1 LPKSKEC
8 EFLHTAKVNVIDW
21 KLKLNFVALKFQYMS
36 TNIQMVDLKKQ
47 YLKIKEEIDTA
58 VVNVMT
64 NANFINGA
72 EVKSF
77 QNNLESYLNV
87 KHVIPC
93 ANGTDAL
100 QIAMMGLGL
109 QPGDEVITASFTYVA
124 TAEVMA
130 LLGLVP
136 ILVEA
141 KEVDFTIDPAEIE
154 KAITPKTKAIVPV
167 HLFGQGAAM
176 NAIMDIARRH
186 NLFVIEDTAQALGAT
201 YQLSNGESAALG
213 TIGDIGCTS
222 FFPSKN
228 LGCYGD
234 GGALFTNNDELAANL
249 RMIAN
254 HGQKVRYYHDV
265 IGVNS
270 RLDTM
275 QAAILDIKL
284 KHLNRYAE
292 SRRIV
297 ADYYDNALAGLEGV
311 MTPNRITNGTHVFH
325 QYTLRVLNG
334 KRDALRSYL
343 EERGVPSMIY
353 YPLPLHFQKAFENE
367 RYPKGSMPISER
379 LSAEV
384 LSLPIHTEMTS
395 EELEFI
401 VDNVKSFFNA

>member
-1 LPKSKEC
+1 
-8 EFLHTAKVNVIDW
+8 
-21 KLKLNFVALKFQYMS
+21 
-36 TNIQMVDLKKQ
+36 
-47 YLKIKEEIDTA
+47 
-58 VVNVMT
+58 
-64 NANFINGA
+64 
-72 EVKSF
+72 VKSF
-77 QNNLESYLNV
+77 QKNLEGYLNV

-100 QIAMMGLGL
+100 QIAMMGLGPK
-109 QPGDEVITASFTYVA
+109 PGDEIITASFTYVA

-167 HLFGQGAAM
+167 HLFGQGADM
-176 NAIMDIARRH
+176 NAIMEIARKH

-201 YQLSNGESAALG
+201 YTMESGEVKRLG

-234 GGALFTNNDELAANL
+234 GGALFTNDDSLAENL

-284 KHLNRYAE
+284 RHLNDYADA
-292 SRRIV
+292 RRAV
-297 ADYYDNALAGLEGV
+297 ADYYDSSFEGMPGLI
-311 MTPNRITNGTHVFH
+311 TPIRVVNGTHVFH
-325 QYTLRVLNG
+325 QYTLRVLDG
-334 KRDALRSYL
+334 KRDALRAHL
-343 EERGVPSMIY
+343 EERGIPSMIY
-353 YPLPLHFQKAFENE
+353 YPLPLHFQKAFESD
-367 RYPKGSMPISER
+367 RYPKGSMPISEQ
-379 LSAEV
+379 LSSEV
-384 LSLPIHTEMTS
+384 LSLPIHTEM
-395 EELEFI
+395 ERDELEFI
-401 VDNVKSFFNA
+401 VENVKSFFNV

>member
-1 LPKSKEC
+1 
-8 EFLHTAKVNVIDW
+8 
-21 KLKLNFVALKFQYMS
+21 M
-36 TNIQMVDLKKQ
+36 NIQMVDLNKQ
-47 YLKIKEEIDTA
+47 YLKIKNEVDAALIQVIENTH
-58 VVNVMT
+58 
-64 NANFINGA
+64 FINGK

-77 QNNLESYLNV
+77 QKNLENYLNV

-100 QIAMMGLGL
+100 QIAMMGLEL
-109 QPGDEVITASFTYVA
+109 KPGDEVITASFTYVA
-124 TAEVMA
+124 TAEVIA

-141 KEVDFTIDPAEIE
+141 KESDFTIDPAEIE
-154 KAITPKTKAIVPV
+154 KAISPRTKAIVPV
-167 HLFGQGAAM
+167 HLFGQGADM
-176 NAIMDIARRH
+176 NAILDIAKRH

-201 YQLSNGESAALG
+201 FQLSNGETKFLG

-234 GGALFTNNDELAANL
+234 GGALFTNNDELAENL

-254 HGQKVRYYHDV
+254 HGQKVKYYHEV

-270 RLDTM
+270 RLDTL

-284 KHLNRYAE
+284 NHLNSYAE
-292 SRRIV
+292 ARREV
-297 ADYYDNALAGLEGV
+297 ADYYDEAFKGLAGLK
-311 MTPNRITNGTHVFH
+311 TPNRITGGTHVFH
-325 QYTLRVLNG
+325 QYTLRIMNG
-334 KRDALRSYL
+334 KRDDLKSYL
-343 EERGVPSMIY
+343 EAKGIPSMIY

-367 RYPKGSMPISER
+367 KYPKGSMPISE
-379 LSAEV
+379 LMSSEV
-384 LSLPIHTEMTS
+384 LSLPIHTEMTI

-401 VDNVKSFFNA
+401 TENVKSFFNN

>member
-141 KEVDFTIDPAEIE
+141 KEFDFTIDPAEIE

-167 HLFGQGAAM
+167 HLFGQGADM

-292 SRRIV
+292 SRRSV
-297 ADYYDNALAGLEGV
+297 ADYYDNALSGIEGL
-311 MTPNRITNGTHVFH
+311 MTPNRISNGTHVFH
-325 QYTLRVLNG
+325 QYTLRVLDG
-334 KRDALRSYL
+334 RRDGLRSYL

-401 VDNVKSFFNA
+401 VHNVKSFFNV

>member
-1 LPKSKEC
+1 
-8 EFLHTAKVNVIDW
+8 
-21 KLKLNFVALKFQYMS
+21 
-36 TNIQMVDLKKQ
+36 MVDLKKQ

-77 QNNLESYLNV
+77 QYNLESYLNV

-124 TAEVMA
+124 TAEVVA

-141 KEVDFTIDPAEIE
+141 KEFDFTIDPAEIE

-167 HLFGQGAAM
+167 HLFGQGADM

-186 NLFVIEDTAQALGAT
+186 NLFIIEDTAQALGAT
-201 YQLSNGESAALG
+201 YQLANGESAALG

-292 SRRIV
+292 SRRSV
-297 ADYYDNALAGLEGV
+297 ADYY
-311 MTPNRITNGTHVFH
+311 
-325 QYTLRVLNG
+325 
-334 KRDALRSYL
+334 
-343 EERGVPSMIY
+343 
-353 YPLPLHFQKAFENE
+353 
-367 RYPKGSMPISER
+367 
-379 LSAEV
+379 
-384 LSLPIHTEMTS
+384 LSLIH
-395 EELEFI
+395 I
-401 VDNVKSFFNA
+401 

>member
-1 LPKSKEC
+1 
-8 EFLHTAKVNVIDW
+8 
-21 KLKLNFVALKFQYMS
+21 MS

-58 VVNVMT
+58 VVNVMS
-64 NANFINGA
+64 NANFINGS

-100 QIAMMGLGL
+100 QIAMMCLGL

-141 KEVDFTIDPAEIE
+141 KEFDFTIDPAEIE

-167 HLFGQGAAM
+167 HLFGQGADM

-201 YQLSNGESAALG
+201 YQLANGESAALG

-234 GGALFTNNDELAANL
+234 GGALFTNSDELAANL

-275 QAAILDIKL
+275 QAAVLDIKL

-292 SRRIV
+292 SRRSV
-297 ADYYDNALAGLEGV
+297 ADYYDNALSGIEGL
-311 MTPNRITNGTHVFH
+311 MTPNRISDGTHVFH

-334 KRDALRSYL
+334 KRDGLRSYL

-353 YPLPLHFQKAFENE
+353 YPLPLHFQKAFENQ

-395 EELEFI
+395 AELEFI
-401 VDNVKSFFNA
+401 VDNVKSFFNV

>member
-1 LPKSKEC
+1 
-8 EFLHTAKVNVIDW
+8 
-21 KLKLNFVALKFQYMS
+21 MS
-36 TNIQMVDLKKQ
+36 MNIQMVDLKKQ
-47 YLKIKEEIDTA
+47 YLKIKEEVDAA
-58 VVNVMT
+58 VINVMT
-64 NANFINGA
+64 NANFINGQ
-72 EVKSF
+72 EVKTF
-77 QNNLESYLNV
+77 QQNLERYLNV

-124 TAEVMA
+124 TAEVIA

-136 ILVEA
+136 VLVEA
-141 KEVDFTIDPAEIE
+141 KESDYTIDPAEIE
-154 KAITPKTKAIVPV
+154 KAITSKTRAIVPV
-167 HLFGQGAAM
+167 HLFGQGADM
-176 NAIMDIARRH
+176 NAIMEIAKKH

-201 YQLSNGESAALG
+201 YQLSNGETVAVG

-270 RLDTM
+270 RLDTI

-284 KHLNRYAE
+284 RHLNDYATA
-292 SRRIV
+292 RRAA
-297 ADYYDNALAGLEGV
+297 ADYYDQAFQGVEGLL
-311 MTPNRITNGTHVFH
+311 TPKRVEEGTHVFH
-325 QYTLRVLNG
+325 QYTLRVQGG
-334 KRDALRSYL
+334 KRDALRTFL
-343 EERGVPSMIY
+343 EEKGIPSMIY
-353 YPLPLHFQKAFENE
+353 YPLPLHFQKAFANE
-367 RYPKGSMPISER
+367 RYPEGSMPISEK
-379 LSAEV
+379 LSSEV
-384 LSLPIHTEMTS
+384 LSLPIHTEMTQ

-401 VDNVKSFFNA
+401 VGNVKAFFNA

>member
-1 LPKSKEC
+1 MHHLLLAKFAKIF
-8 EFLHTAKVNVIDW
+8 FL
-21 KLKLNFVALKFQYMS
+21 LME
-36 TNIQMVDLKKQ
+36 MVDLKSQ
-47 YLKIKEEIDTA
+47 YLKIKTEVDEAIQRVLDSGS
-58 VVNVMT
+58 
-64 NANFINGA
+64 FINGP
-72 EVKSF
+72 EVGEFRK
-77 QNNLESYLNV
+77 NLEKYLNV

-124 TAEVMA
+124 TAEVIA

-141 KEVDFTIDPAEIE
+141 KEFDFTIDPAEIE

-167 HLFGQGAAM
+167 HLFGQGADM
-176 NAIMDIARRH
+176 NAIMEIARRH
-186 NLFVIEDTAQALGAT
+186 NLFVIEDNAQALGAT
-201 YQLSNGESAALG
+201 YQLSNGESTALG

-254 HGQKVRYYHDV
+254 HGQKVKYYHDV

-292 SRRIV
+292 SRRSV
-297 ADYYDNALAGLEGV
+297 ADYYDSELAGIDGLL
-311 MTPNRITNGTHVFH
+311 TPNRISNGTHVFH

-334 KRDALRSYL
+334 KRDGLRSYL
-343 EERGVPSMIY
+343 EDRGVPSMIY
-353 YPLPLHFQKAFENE
+353 YPLPLHFQKAFENA
-367 RYPKGSMPISER
+367 RYPIGSMPVSEL
-379 LSAEV
+379 LSSEV
-384 LSLPIHTEMTS
+384 LSLPMHTEMS
-395 EELEFI
+395 AEEMKFI
-401 VDNVKSFFNA
+401 VDNVKSFFNP

>member
-1 LPKSKEC
+1 
-8 EFLHTAKVNVIDW
+8 
-21 KLKLNFVALKFQYMS
+21 MS
-36 TNIQMVDLKKQ
+36 VNIQMVDLKKQ
-47 YLKIKEEIDTA
+47 YLKIKEEVDAA
-58 VVNVMT
+58 VINVMT
-64 NANFINGA
+64 NANFINGS
-72 EVKSF
+72 EVKTF
-77 QNNLESYLNV
+77 QTNLESYLNV

-109 QPGDEVITASFTYVA
+109 KPGDEVITASFTYVA
-124 TAEVMA
+124 TAEVIA

-136 ILVEA
+136 VLVEVN
-141 KEVDFTIDPAEIE
+141 EIDFTIDPAEIE

-167 HLFGQGAAM
+167 HLFGQGADM
-176 NAIMDIARRH
+176 NAILDIAKKH
-186 NLFVIEDTAQALGAT
+186 NLFVIEDTAQALGASYT
-201 YQLSNGESAALG
+201 MNSGETKCLG

-228 LGCYGD
+228 LGCFGD
-234 GGALFTNNDELAANL
+234 GGALFTNSDELAANL

-275 QAAILDIKL
+275 QAAVLDIKL
-284 KHLNRYAE
+284 KHLNEYAE
-292 SRRIV
+292 ARRSV
-297 ADYYDNALAGLEGV
+297 ANFYDNALQIDGLSA
-311 MTPNRITNGTHVFH
+311 PKRIKEGTHVFH

-334 KRDALRSYL
+334 QRDKLRSHL
-343 EERGVPSMIY
+343 EKNGVPSMIY
-353 YPLPLHFQKAFENE
+353 YPLPLHFQKAFENV

-379 LSAEV
+379 LSSEV

-395 EELEFI
+395 EELDFI
-401 VDNVKSFFNA
+401 VESVLAFFND